1 MTTEDKFVIV
11 MAVFSVLLLAVGTLI
26 SKVLSTAPPKVMRAV
41 WPVVAALTGA
51 CYAAIVYTAR
61 YKVKG

>member
-11 MAVFSVLLLAVGTLI
+11 MAVFSVLLLAGGTLI

-51 CYAAIVYTAR
+51 CYAAIVYIAR
-61 YKVKG
+61 YNVKG

>member
-11 MAVFSVLLLAVGTLI
+11 MAVFSVSLLAAGVGI
-26 SKVLSTAPPKVMRAV
+26 AKVLSTAPAKVVRTM

-51 CYAAIVYTAR
+51 LYATIVFIAR
-61 YKVKG
+61 ANVKG

>member
-11 MAVFSVLLLAVGTLI
+11 LAVFSVSLLIVGTLI

-51 CYAAIVYTAR
+51 CYAAVVFIAR
-61 YKVKG
+61 YNVKG

>member
-1 MTTEDKFVIV
+1 VTTEDKFVFV
-11 MAVFSVLLLAVGTLI
+11 MAGFSVVLLVGGHFI
-26 SKVLSTAPPKVMRAV
+26 SKMLATAPPKIMRAV